1 MHELG
6 IVFHIADSVEKIAAE
21 NDVSHVK
28 KVVLQ
33 IGEVSAILHEYLQ
46 DCWKWNAKRMPLFD
60 GCELEIETIPAV
72 TYCEECS
79 GQYETVTFGKICPY
93 CQSERTYL
101 LQGNEAQI
109 KEIVVEEEAPSTP

>member
-6 IVFHIADSVEKIAAE
+6 IVFYIADSVTKIAEE
-21 NDVSHVK
+21 NEVSHVN

-46 DCWKWNAKRMPLFD
+46 DCWKWNAKRTALFA
-60 GCELEIETIPAV
+60 GSELEIETIPAI
-72 TYCEECS
+72 TYCEACS
-79 GQYETVTFGKICPY
+79 GQYATVTYGKICPY
-93 CQSERTYL
+93 CQSDRTFL

-109 KEIVVEEEAPSTP
+109 KEIVVEDE